1 MNDKLVT
8 DASARFADRLRKETK
23 DDIPQ
28 AIDLG
33 YRIAL
38 ARAPSA
44 REKDAALTYVNGDPS
59 QLKGFTW
66 LLFNLDEFSYA
77 R

>member
-1 MNDKLVT
+1 MF
-8 DASARFADRLRKETK
+8 AARLAERLRKETK

-33 YRIAL
+33 YRIVL
-38 ARAPSA
+38 ARPPSPK
-44 REKDAALTYVNGDPS
+44 EKDTALTYVNGDPA